1 MTRSSTVNVAAENSD
16 DPPRML
22 QGPVQPRHDILRF
35 EVEAVRPHHHFKWRM
50 VRENGN
56 GFGGLDARQ
65 VNQMS
70 DPLAAKVTFVA
81 P

>member
-35 EVEAVRPHHHFKWRM
+35 EVEAIRPHHHLKWRM